1 MFVQQSRHHSL
12 FINTISSE
20 MERGDLEAV
29 EEERLDS
36 QLLDRFLQMT
46 RVRSCD
52 FFAGST
58 FMR

>member
-1 MFVQQSRHHSL
+1 M

-29 EEERLDS
+29 EEERHDS
-36 QLLDRFLQMT
+36 QLLDRFLQLT
-46 RVRSCD
+46 GERSGD

-58 FMR
+58 FIR